1 MKNDSIAVELR
12 RKGSRIWVC
21 KPSATKCPG
30 IGGKPENDPMSNIDR
45 KADRRSSQNPRGSHR
60 GVSSCKRFVWWRI
73 NASQNSTSRSH
84 ICDSKKFMWAKLLT
98 YQEAVMIAEAIPF
111 QRCDDFWNLSLYRP
125 TSKLCH
131 LLSCGMP
138 FSKAFAGRPN
148 TGTVFSP
155 RQTPPRSQMGSHDL
169 PSRYLAGVVSK
180 TFLLSVPLFRIEAS
194 PRPCLS
200 LTF

>member
-1 MKNDSIAVELR
+1 MQTFRVVANQCV
-12 RKGSRIWVC
+12 
-21 KPSATKCPG
+21 
-30 IGGKPENDPMSNIDR
+30 
-45 KADRRSSQNPRGSHR
+45 
-60 GVSSCKRFVWWRI
+60 
-73 NASQNSTSRSH
+73 
-84 ICDSKKFMWAKLLT
+84 AKLHVEIAYLRFQKIHVGQTLT

-200 LTF
+200 LTFLFTCNTRSR